1 MAADGLALRGAGR
14 GQGRILA
21 AGVLSLVFYATSQL
35 LPPTDRLSWSPPMRR
50 AASQMARAVRSTRDH
65 CAARGIEIDRV
76 LDPNGTGLIGP
87 EVGELWTTVGHLEAK
102 RTTTSPDMAALMAH
116 LLERAGV
123 GPGGIV
129 GIASSAS
136 FPGLL
141 VATVCA
147 ADALEARPVV
157 ILSLGA
163 SSYGATR
170 SGFHLLD
177 LHQLLMGA
185 DLLAVP
191 PAAVSLGGELDAG
204 LELEPTVK
212 RQLLDQIRDGGH
224 RLILETDLRANVGQ
238 RMSLYE
244 EASDGRA
251 LAAFV
256 NIGGSRASLGTS
268 PHVLSLP
275 PGLLPP
281 AETPVPMEGRGLLEE
296 MRAAGVPVIHL
307 LYVRGLAQRYGIPW
321 DPVPLPTPGTSDL
334 RDPDAA
340 PSPLGA
346 ALAGLYLAGLAGV
359 FGLGRRRDGSGQ
371 G

>member
-1 MAADGLALRGAGR
+1 MRG
-14 GQGRILA
+14 
-21 AGVLSLVFYATSQL
+21 
-35 LPPTDRLSWSPPMRR
+35 
-50 AASQMARAVRSTRDH
+50 AASQMARAVRSIRNH
-65 CAARGIEIDRV
+65 CTTRGIEIDPTV
-76 LDPNGTGLIGP
+76 DPNRTGLIGP

-123 GPGGIV
+123 GPGGSV

-170 SGFHLLD
+170 PAFHLLD

-185 DLLAVP
+185 GLLAGP

-212 RQLLDQIRDGGH
+212 RRLLDQIREGGH
-224 RLILETDLRANVGQ
+224 RLIMETDLRANVSQ

-244 EASDGRA
+244 EASDGAA

-256 NIGGSRASLGTS
+256 NIGGSRVALGTS
-268 PHVLSLP
+268 PHVLRLP
-275 PGLLPP
+275 PGLLLP
-281 AETPVPMEGRGLLEE
+281 AETPAPMEGRGLLEE
-296 MRAAGVPVIHL
+296 MRTAGIPVIHL
-307 LYVRGLAQRYGIPW
+307 LYIRGLAQRYGIPW
-321 DPVPLPTPGTSDL
+321 DPVPLPTPGTSDF

-340 PSPLGA
+340 PSPRGA
-346 ALAGLYLAGLAGV
+346 VLAGLYLAGLAGV
-359 FGLGRRRDGSGQ
+359 FGLGRRRDGSDKG
-371 G
+371 